1 MGKLTIINQSGHLL
15 ADSREIAEMIGKRH
29 SDLLESIGNYIKY
42 LENGNFRSHE
52 FFIGDLYTVEG
63 NTREYPMYWL
73 TKKGCDMVANK
84 MTGEKGVLFTAEYV
98 TRFEEMEQIL
108 REQQKPTCIEDVLIQ
123 SLQEMKDIKHQLNQ
137 VNHNA
142 LQANRKA
149 EETKEEVQAIR
160 EAVEITPSKSWRGE
174 TNRLMTKICFKL
186 KDYQRPKEEAY
197 RALEE
202 RAGCN
207 LKIRLENMRA
217 RQALNGASKSKLD
230 NLNYLDVI
238 AQDKKLIE
246 IYTFIVSQMAIKQG
260 ITVKEG

>member
-1 MGKLTIINQSGHLL
+1 MDNLINIQDRNGKQLVSAKELYLGLGLDKSNW
-15 ADSREIAEMIGKRH
+15 SRWYQRNIWNNEFFKLNIDWIGVRHYDEGNDTQDFAITLEFAKHIAMMARTEK
-29 SDLLESIGNYIKY
+29 
-42 LENGNFRSHE
+42 SHE
-52 FFIGDLYTVEG
+52 YRNYFIEC
-63 NTREYPMYWL
+63 E
-73 TKKGCDMVANK
+73 
-84 MTGEKGVLFTAEYV
+84 EKLK
-98 TRFEEMEQIL
+98 
-108 REQQKPTCIEDVLIQ
+108 EQQKPACIEDVLIQ